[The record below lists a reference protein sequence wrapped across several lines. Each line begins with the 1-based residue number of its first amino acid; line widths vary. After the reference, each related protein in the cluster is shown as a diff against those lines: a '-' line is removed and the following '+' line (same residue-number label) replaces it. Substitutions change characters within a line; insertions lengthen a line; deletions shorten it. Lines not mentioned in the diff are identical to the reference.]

1 MAWIHFKQ
9 RVYVGCGGQKFNM
22 AIGQGDKDGE
32 KPEMRLGIRW

>member
-9 RVYVGCGGQKFNM
+9 RVHVGYAGQKFNM

-32 KPEMRLGIRW
+32 KGGMKLGIRW